1 MINDP
6 RRPPASNTLSPHMP
20 ITNYNYPR
28 QLTGSQSV
36 SFLLSSSS
44 SPTSSIGGIR
54 EYLKNKNIRHNKK
67 RDIQI
72 ARGAVRVPGINS
84 PVLGLTYACGGG
96 GHFCG
101 CSIPYLRRF

>member
-1 MINDP
+1 
-6 RRPPASNTLSPHMP
+6 MP
-20 ITNYNYPR
+20 ITNYNYTR

-44 SPTSSIGGIR
+44 SSPTSSISGIR

-84 PVLGLTYACGGG
+84 PVLGLTYGCGGG

-101 CSIPYLRRF
+101 CSIPSLRRF